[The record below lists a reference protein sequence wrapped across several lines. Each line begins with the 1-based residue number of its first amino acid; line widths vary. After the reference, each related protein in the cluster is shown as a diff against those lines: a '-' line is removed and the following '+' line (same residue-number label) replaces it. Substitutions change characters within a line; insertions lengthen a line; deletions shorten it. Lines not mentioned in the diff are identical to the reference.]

1 MQVATVFERPVDRAD
16 ELEASA
22 TEVRFLDVPVHGFV
36 MIDGEGPPMP
46 EAFAARIPALYAA
59 AYGLRSCLAAR
70 GVDAQVG
77 PLEGLWWTPDGPE
90 DVARILGGG
99 REAWRWTLMIGLPPE
114 ATEEEAQQQLAI
126 ARHRVDRDL
135 ATSLRLEELDEGLS
149 VQVLHVGPYAQ
160 ERETIE
166 RLHRAIQEAD
176 LHLAGRHH
184 ELYLDDPGR
193 CAPERLRTIVR
204 QPVR

>member
-1 MQVATVFERPVDRAD
+1 VDR
-16 ELEASA
+16 E
-22 TEVRFLDVPVHGFV
+22 
-36 MIDGEGPPMP
+36 
-46 EAFAARIPALYAA
+46 
-59 AYGLRSCLAAR
+59 
-70 GVDAQVG
+70 
-77 PLEGLWWTPDGPE
+77 
-90 DVARILGGG
+90 
-99 REAWRWTLMIGLPPE
+99 
-114 ATEEEAQQQLAI
+114 
-126 ARHRVDRDL
+126 L
-135 ATSLRLEELDEGLS
+135 ATTLRAEELDEGLS
-149 VQVLHVGPYAQ
+149 AQLLHIGPYAQ